1 VFQGTS
7 LQPIAGFTGLLHA
20 GRYETIRAV
29 ATAHGEGS
37 RRLPSGGSTTFDLAS
52 VRMGNPEGSPRHG
65 FTLQAAGPGGA
76 MSERYILLVEDNPDD
91 EELTLLS
98 LRKNNLAHDIVV
110 VRDGVEAI
118 DFLFCNG
125 QYANRDVA
133 HVPTVILLDLKLP
146 KLDGLGVLKRLRADP
161 RTRTLPVVVL
171 TSSSQDADVIAS
183 YNLGANSYVRKPV
196 EFGAFV
202 EAVSSL
208 GLYWVLLNRPPPL
221 HAA

>member
-1 VFQGTS
+1 
-7 LQPIAGFTGLLHA
+7 
-20 GRYETIRAV
+20 
-29 ATAHGEGS
+29 
-37 RRLPSGGSTTFDLAS
+37 
-52 VRMGNPEGSPRHG
+52 
-65 FTLQAAGPGGA
+65 

-118 DFLFCNG
+118 EFLFGNG
-125 QYANRDVA
+125 QYAQRDVA
-133 HVPTVILLDLKLP
+133 HVPTVILLDQKLP
-146 KLDGLGVLKRLRADP
+146 KLDGLGVLKRLRADE

>member
-1 VFQGTS
+1 
-7 LQPIAGFTGLLHA
+7 
-20 GRYETIRAV
+20 
-29 ATAHGEGS
+29 
-37 RRLPSGGSTTFDLAS
+37 
-52 VRMGNPEGSPRHG
+52 
-65 FTLQAAGPGGA
+65 

-118 DFLFCNG
+118 EFLFGNG
-125 QYANRDVA
+125 QYAGRNVA
-133 HVPTVILLDLKLP
+133 DVPTVILLDLKLP

-208 GLYWVLLNRPPPL
+208 GLYWVLLNRPPPPL

>member
-1 VFQGTS
+1 
-7 LQPIAGFTGLLHA
+7 
-20 GRYETIRAV
+20 
-29 ATAHGEGS
+29 
-37 RRLPSGGSTTFDLAS
+37 
-52 VRMGNPEGSPRHG
+52 
-65 FTLQAAGPGGA
+65 

-98 LRKNNLAHDIVV
+98 LRKNSLAHDIVV

-118 DFLFCNG
+118 EFLFGNG
-125 QYANRDVA
+125 QYAQRDVA
-133 HVPTVILLDLKLP
+133 HVPTIILLDLKLP
-146 KLDGLGVLKRLRADP
+146 KLDGLGVLKRLRADE

>member
-1 VFQGTS
+1 
-7 LQPIAGFTGLLHA
+7 
-20 GRYETIRAV
+20 
-29 ATAHGEGS
+29 
-37 RRLPSGGSTTFDLAS
+37 
-52 VRMGNPEGSPRHG
+52 
-65 FTLQAAGPGGA
+65 

-98 LRKNNLAHDIVV
+98 LRKNNLAHEIVV

-118 DFLFCNG
+118 EYLFGTG
-125 QYANRDVA
+125 QYASRDVMQ
-133 HVPTVILLDLKLP
+133 VPTVILLDLKLP
-146 KLDGLGVLKRLRADP
+146 KLDGLGVLKRLRADE
-161 RTRTLPVVVL
+161 RTRNLPVVVL

-208 GLYWVLLNRPPPL
+208 GLYWVLLNRPPPV
-221 HAA
+221 HVA

>member
-1 VFQGTS
+1 
-7 LQPIAGFTGLLHA
+7 
-20 GRYETIRAV
+20 
-29 ATAHGEGS
+29 
-37 RRLPSGGSTTFDLAS
+37 
-52 VRMGNPEGSPRHG
+52 
-65 FTLQAAGPGGA
+65 

-118 DFLFCNG
+118 EFLFGNG
-125 QYANRDVA
+125 QYAHRDVS

-146 KLDGLGVLKRLRADP
+146 KLDGLGVLKRLRADE

-208 GLYWVLLNRPPPL
+208 GLYWVLLNRPPPPL

>member
-1 VFQGTS
+1 
-7 LQPIAGFTGLLHA
+7 
-20 GRYETIRAV
+20 
-29 ATAHGEGS
+29 
-37 RRLPSGGSTTFDLAS
+37 
-52 VRMGNPEGSPRHG
+52 
-65 FTLQAAGPGGA
+65 

-118 DFLFCNG
+118 EYLFGTG
-125 QYANRDVA
+125 QYASRDVMNA
-133 HVPTVILLDLKLP
+133 PTVILLDLKLP
-146 KLDGLGVLKRLRADP
+146 KLDGLGVLKRLRADE

-208 GLYWVLLNRPPPL
+208 GLYWVMLNRPPPV
-221 HAA
+221 HVT